1 MTHMLIVN
9 KDTKETWDRVILYLK
24 PSEAKQLR
32 DYLEALL
39 DDPTPGEHHHVPS
52 QDYQREITVLI
63 SDKE

>member
-1 MTHMLIVN
+1 MLIQN
-9 KDTKETWDRVILYLK
+9 KKTKETWDIVILYLK

-39 DDPTPGEHHHVPS
+39 DDPIPGEHHHVS
-52 QDYQREITVLI
+52 SEDYRREITVLI